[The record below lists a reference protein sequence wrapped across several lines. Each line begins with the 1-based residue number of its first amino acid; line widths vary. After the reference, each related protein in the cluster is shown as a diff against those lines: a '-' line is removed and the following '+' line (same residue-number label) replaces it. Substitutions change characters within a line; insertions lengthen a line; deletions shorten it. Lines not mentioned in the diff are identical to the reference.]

1 MSMVAA
7 ISNIQTSVPVDIIT
21 QGGAIATVSLIFSL
35 SIALL
40 ISDSKYWDKWAS
52 STLDT
57 CSGPLLVTF
66 AAIVIFKIILIL

>member
-7 ISNIQTSVPVDIIT
+7 LSNAQISVPVDILN
-21 QGGAIATVSLIFSL
+21 QGGAIATVSLIVSL

-40 ISDSKYWDKWAS
+40 ISDSKYWNKWAQ

-57 CSGPLLVTF
+57 SSTPLLITF
-66 AAIVIFKIILIL
+66 AAIVLFKIILIL